1 MAQENTKE
9 FDPDAKLREI
19 FPESHD
25 DKGNWIKPPPSPPLK
40 NEGSW
45 QYGAMIGAPL
55 GLLSRLKEKT
65 PAEKFTKYL
74 ISQGVP
80 PALAASQASAHIL
93 PGGAGSGGTGNLISL
108 ASDIRAKDP
117 TASGA
122 VNYGT
127 KMAGQTLPKVVAA
140 TIEDQ
145 TTGKN
150 PLGLGAGDV
159 AARDAS
165 ARQKI
170 KAIGEGRVNL
180 YILPNGKEI
189 LLHPEQASAY
199 EKDLEAKNK
208 PSIPRKSLNVVTSAN
223 KGFGDFTGD
232 TNKKGKLFGMIG
244 GASAGYQAG
253 DAYDKLKNA
262 NTREEYT
269 SGFFDLA
276 SALGYG
282 AAALP
287 IKSLQFPGLALGAG
301 IPLAQK
307 FFGSPAKAADSPR
320 VYPEQE
326 SDYVGEALTA
336 GQLATGLASLSG
348 AAAPVAI
355 PVGLGL
361 GAIDFARQGRK
372 TEALLNAEKIRQFES
387 LGDPTEEEI
396 QEAINSGAYR
406 QRIRGR
412 R

>member
-1 MAQENTKE
+1 MAQEDKE
-9 FDPDAKLREI
+9 KFDPDKKLREI
-19 FPESHD
+19 FPDDHD
-25 DKGNWIKPPPSPPLK
+25 DKGNWIKPPPSPPPK

-55 GLLSRLKEKT
+55 GLLSRLKENT

-80 PALAASQASAHIL
+80 PALAASQASAHTL
-93 PGGAGSGGTGNLISL
+93 PGGTGSGGTGNLISL
-108 ASDIRAKDP
+108 ATDIRTKDP

-127 KMAGQTLPKVVAA
+127 KMAGQTLPNVVAA
-140 TIEDQ
+140 TIEDM

-150 PLGLGAGDV
+150 PRGLGAGDV
-159 AARDAS
+159 AAKDAS
-165 ARQKI
+165 ARQRI
-170 KAIGEGRVNL
+170 RDIGEGGVRL
-180 YILPNGKEI
+180 YNLPNGEQI
-189 LLHPEQASAY
+189 LLRPEQAEALT
-199 EKDLEAKNK
+199 KDLEAKNK
-208 PSIPRKSLNVVTSAN
+208 PSIPQKSLNVVKSAN
-223 KGFGDFTGD
+223 TRFGDFTGD
-232 TNKKGKLFGMIG
+232 TNKKGKLFGMVG

-253 DAYDKLKNA
+253 DAYDTLKNA
-262 NTREEYT
+262 KTKAEFT
-269 SGFFDLA
+269 SGLFDLA

-287 IKSLQFPGLALGAG
+287 IKSLQLPGLALGAS

-307 FFGSPAKAADSPR
+307 FFGSPAKAADYPSA
-320 VYPEQE
+320 YPEKE
-326 SDYVGEALTA
+326 SDNVGEALTA
-336 GQLATGLASLSG
+336 GQLAAGLA
-348 AAAPVAI
+348 AVYPPAAPVAI

-361 GAIDFARQGRK
+361 GAIDFARRGGK
-372 TEALLNAEKIRQFES
+372 KEAILNAEKIRKFES

-406 QRIRGR
+406 QMGR